1 MSTIAMFNH
10 KKLCNTLLWVVLLYS
25 MTLWSQWVYASEQE
39 SSNYQEETIPLV
51 PAWYLGAE
59 LGVAITDISA
69 ADLDSFYQDAGIN
82 AQSIE
87 LDKSDTFTSMYL
99 GYQYHRYFAVEL
111 GYVDLGERSVD
122 FIGKTTD
129 WDNFTDNVAQI
140 YPQSGKGISAA
151 LVAFWP
157 ISPQL
162 LLSGK
167 LGYWHWQGDYITQQ
181 NAGEIGS
188 STKQG
193 NDLWFGVSLGY
204 QFNKRNQLY
213 LSAQQFSLDDMKN
226 NAYGVGI
233 RYTF

>member
-1 MSTIAMFNH
+1 MSTLAMVNH
-10 KKLCNTLLWVVLLYS
+10 KKLPKTLLGAVLLYS
-25 MTLWSQWVYASEQE
+25 MTLWSHWVYANERE
-39 SSNYQEETIPLV
+39 SSDYQEAILIV

-59 LGVAITDISA
+59 LGVAITDITA
-69 ADLDSFYQDAGIN
+69 AELDSLYQDAGIN

-87 LDKSDTFTSMYL
+87 LDKSDTFTSIYL

-129 WDNFTDNVAQI
+129 LDNFTGHIEQI

-157 ISPQL
+157 ISPKL

-181 NAGEIGS
+181 NVSEIGS

-204 QFNKRNQLY
+204 QFNKRSQLY
-213 LSAQQFSLDDMKN
+213 INAQQFSLEEIKN